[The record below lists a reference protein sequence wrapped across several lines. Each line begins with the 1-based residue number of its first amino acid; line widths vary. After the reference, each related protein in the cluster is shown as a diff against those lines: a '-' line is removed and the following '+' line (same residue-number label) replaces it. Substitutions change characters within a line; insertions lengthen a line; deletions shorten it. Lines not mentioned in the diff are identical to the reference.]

1 MSKIQDDRSNTPEI
15 PDTSKHGEHY
25 SEGSFWEKVKSFAA
39 KVGGQGIYYALILY
53 YVLVDDETPASQKGI
68 ILGAL
73 GYFIFPIDLIPDLV
87 PLVGFTDDIA
97 AITAAL
103 KVIWSSVK
111 PTHLEQAAQKT
122 KEWFP
127 DFEANTPDF

>member
-1 MSKIQDDRSNTPEI
+1 MIQAK
-15 PDTSKHGEHY
+15 TSH
-25 SEGSFWEKVKSFAA
+25 V
-39 KVGGQGIYYALILY
+39 
-53 YVLVDDETPASQKGI
+53 
-68 ILGAL
+68 
-73 GYFIFPIDLIPDLV
+73 IDLIPDLV

>member
-1 MSKIQDDRSNTPEI
+1 MSKIQDDQSSVPEI
-15 PDTSKHGEHY
+15 PDTSEHGEHY
-25 SEGSFWEKVKSFAA
+25 SEISFWDKIKNFAA

-53 YVLVDDETPASQKGI
+53 YVLVDDETPSSQKGI
-68 ILGAL
+68 IIGAL
-73 GYFIFPIDLIPDLV
+73 GYFIFPLDLIPDLV

-111 PTHLEQAAQKT
+111 PIHLEQAAQKT

-127 DFEANTPDF
+127 GFEATDPKF